1 MVKIPDKIGS
11 MEWLEER
18 SDDVGISRPAVPG
31 TLPSKVGKGG
41 KGGKDEKAEGVPGER
56 SASV

>member
-1 MVKIPDKIGS
+1 MMEKIPDQIGS
-11 MEWLEER
+11 REWLEER

-31 TLPSKVGKGG
+31 TLPSKVGKG
-41 KGGKDEKAEGVPGER
+41 EKAEGVPGER